1 MVLVRNP
8 DYHGQFQG
16 NVQRVELSTLRDPS
30 AILEMYETDC
40 LDILDFNILLQ
51 QERDRVRRRHAR
63 DYVSSPI
70 LSTGYLAF
78 DTSRPPFDDPRVRR
92 AFVLAAD
99 RETLAD
105 EVMKG
110 LFFPPTGGFVPPGM
124 PGHSAGIGL
133 PYDPGQARHL
143 LAEAG
148 YPSRGGR
155 GFPAVDALLPAQ
167 AGATIDYLTA
177 QWRENLGIEIAW
189 QTMETGR
196 LLDRLRVESPPIFGL
211 AWGGDYP
218 DPDAFLRVGVADIRR
233 INRWRNE
240 TYDRLVEEA
249 RRATDQRQRLK
260 LYAQA
265 DQILVEEAA
274 IMPMHYRR
282 GHLLVKPWVRNYLM
296 AATEQV
302 FWRDAIIQPH

>member
-1 MVLVRNP
+1 VRNP
-8 DYHGQFQG
+8 EYHGRFRG
-16 NVQRVELSTLRDPS
+16 NLERVKLSTLMDPS
-30 AILEMYETDC
+30 AMLEMYEADC
-40 LDILDFNILLQ
+40 LDILDLKMLPS
-51 QERDRVRRRHAR
+51 QERDRVLRRHAGE
-63 DYVSSPI
+63 YVSSPT
-70 LSTGYLAF
+70 LSTSYVAF
-78 DTSRPPFDDPRVRR
+78 DVSRPPFDDPRVRQ
-92 AFVLAAD
+92 AFVLATD

-105 EVMKG
+105 EARRG
-110 LFFPPTGGFVPPGM
+110 YFFPATGGFVPPGM

-133 PYDPGQARHL
+133 PYDPDQARHL

-148 YPSRGGR
+148 YPKGGGR
-155 GFPAVDALLPAQ
+155 GFPAVDALSLARYDP
-167 AGATIDYLTA
+167 TIDYLKA
-177 QWRENLGIEIAW
+177 QWRENLGIEIVW
-189 QTMETGR
+189 QTMEMGI

-249 RRATDQRQRLK
+249 RRATDQRQRMK

-274 IMPMHYRR
+274 IVPLHHRR
-282 GHLLVKPWVRNYLM
+282 GHLLVKPWVSNYLT

-302 FWRDAIIQPH
+302 FWRDVIIEPH